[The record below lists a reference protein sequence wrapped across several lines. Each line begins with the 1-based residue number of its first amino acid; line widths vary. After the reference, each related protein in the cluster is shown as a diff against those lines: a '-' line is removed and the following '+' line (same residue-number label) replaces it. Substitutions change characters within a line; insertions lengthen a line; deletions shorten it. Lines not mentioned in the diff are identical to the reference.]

1 MKTVNDT
8 RCFNNL
14 SRNYSIDTYHKME
27 MNEFTALNR
36 WKNLIYIQSF
46 LVDYQ
51 WHIIMICDSCISDK
65 PRHSRKSNLIKG
77 LVVLQ
82 IKLSCIKTSN
92 NIISFWS
99 DVTILLHNKRYFQS
113 IFGFLDHFS
122 LIKMSHHTKIH
133 DSAIKGKKKI
143 SNYPFCTKIEIPV
156 LYVRFGYR
164 TERFWTVDKKSN
176 PRKK

>member
-1 MKTVNDT
+1 MKTVDCT

-14 SRNYSIDTYHKME
+14 SKNYFIYTSHKME
-27 MNEFTALNR
+27 ITRPVDLNR
-36 WKNLIYIQSF
+36 WRNLIYIQPF

-92 NIISFWS
+92 NIISFWW
-99 DVTILLHNKRYFQS
+99 DVTILLHNKRYCHS
-113 IFGFLDHFS
+113 ISCLLGHSS
-122 LIKMSHHTKIH
+122 LFKNHYGKVY
-133 DSAIKGKKKI
+133 DSTIL
-143 SNYPFCTKIEIPV
+143 V
-156 LYVRFGYR
+156 R
-164 TERFWTVDKKSN
+164 TEYQINDSLLCYCFCALILGIAIYQNMKL
-176 PRKK
+176 